1 MPSHRL
7 APDIISTEL
16 ANEIVNRAGMT
27 FIFRLSEE
35 TGAGPA
41 DIARAYMIA
50 RQVFDMPTVWA
61 EVEALDNVAAANV
74 QTDMLLEGRKLVERA
89 SRWLLRNRP
98 QPLDVAANT
107 SYFADGARA
116 VARVIPELIPEDG
129 RAQMEKDVARLI
141 AAKVP
146 EALARRVA
154 MYKEVFSTLDIVEV
168 AMSEQMSVEDV
179 SAVYFSLGEE
189 LDLHWMRDQIIA
201 LPRDNR
207 WQALARA
214 ALRDDLH
221 SQERILTRDVLRQEA
236 TKPDAG
242 SRLAAWMANSDAA
255 VQRCRQVLAD
265 LKGGP
270 KADFAMLSVAMREIR
285 GMHTDDA
292 GSAELET
299 STVVAEAKPRKARS
313 KGKVKA
319 KGKAKTKSKG
329 QAA

>member
-7 APDIISTEL
+7 APGIISTEL
-16 ANEIVNRAGMT
+16 ANEIINRAGMT

-35 TGAGPA
+35 TGADSA
-41 DIARAYMIA
+41 DISRAYMIA

-61 EVEALDNVAAANV
+61 EVEALDNVSAAKI

-129 RAQMEKDVARLI
+129 RAQMEKGVARLV

-146 EALARRVA
+146 EELARRVA
-154 MYKEVFSTLDIVEV
+154 IYKELFSTLDIVEV
-168 AMSEQMSVEDV
+168 AKSEQMSVEDV

-221 SQERILTRDVLRQEA
+221 SQERILTRDVLRHES
-236 TKPDAG
+236 TKSDAG
-242 SRLAAWMANSDAA
+242 SRIAAWMTHNDAA

-265 LKGGP
+265 LKAGP

-285 GMHTDDA
+285 SMHTDADTA
-292 GSAELET
+292 AESES
-299 STVVAEAKPRKARS
+299 STVVTKAKPRKAKS
-313 KGKVKA
+313 KA
-319 KGKAKTKSKG
+319 KAKAKG